1 MMIVRDLIMNGQDFH
16 DDRLRFYHIN
26 SRDFMMT
33 G

>member
-26 SRDFMMT
+26 S
-33 G
+33 GVL